1 MEIQSA
7 FNAGVQGFQQ
17 AKENANQAAADIVAS
32 TTIESESN
40 QTTST
45 EVTSEVTSQVATKT
59 DAPELNQAIVD
70 LKVAEYQAKSS
81 AEVIKTADETLGT
94 LLDVTA

>member
-17 AKENANQAAADIVAS
+17 AKENATQAASDIVAS
-32 TTIESESN
+32 TTLNTEAN
-40 QTTST
+40 QTNNT
-45 EVTSEVTSQVATKT
+45 EVTSEVVTQK
-59 DAPELNQAIVD
+59 DAPELNQAVVD

>member
-1 MEIQSA
+1 MEVQSA
-7 FNAGVQGFQQ
+7 FNAGIQGFQQ
-17 AKENANQAAADIVAS
+17 AKENATQAASDIVAS
-32 TTIESESN
+32 TTLNTEANQKSN
-40 QTTST
+40 T
-45 EVTSEVTSQVATKT
+45 EVTSEVVTQK
-59 DAPELNQAIVD
+59 DAPELNQAVVD